1 MRVLLLEE
9 TADGLL
15 DLAIRGQVL
24 GHQIRYHVGSYDQ
37 HRHPTGR
44 GLIERVPDWHSSI
57 PWADLIIAG
66 GNGKWLRELDSVRQ
80 RGTLMIGGHYDASQ
94 WELDRMIGMAAFKK
108 GGIPTPPYRQCMN
121 LDEAIACVADVNE
134 GFACKPCGSVG
145 DKSLSFVGKT
155 AEETIWR
162 LKRWKRSGKQ
172 FPGGLMVQKLVKG
185 VEFAVGAWVN
195 HNGFVDGIEEN
206 FETKRMFAG
215 DLGPNTGE
223 MGTVMRLVRQ
233 SKLFE
238 KVLKPLED
246 RIASMGYT
254 GNIDVNCIIDE
265 DGTPH
270 PLEWTSRLGWPST
283 NIELALHK
291 SDPIEFLACV
301 ASGDTPPARQ
311 FNTVAVGV
319 VMALPPYPFGHER
332 VEEVV
337 GVPVWGITPS
347 IEDNIHF
354 ADVMIGEAPSV
365 GKNNTGREPHLTTAG
380 SYVLVAT
387 GTAET
392 VVGAR
397 REAHR
402 VLERIRIPASP
413 FWRNDIGSRLRSE
426 IPKLQKFDF
435 ARGLNYA

>member
-1 MRVLLLEE
+1 LV
-9 TADGLL
+9 
-15 DLAIRGQVL
+15 
-24 GHQIRYHVGSYDQ
+24 
-37 HRHPTGR
+37 
-44 GLIERVPDWHSSI
+44 ERVPDWHSSV

-66 GNGKWLRELDSVRQ
+66 GNGKWLRELDIIRKQ
-80 RGTLMIGGHYDASQ
+80 RGTLMIGGNYDASQ
-94 WELDRMIGMAAFKK
+94 WELDRMAGMAAFKK
-108 GGIPTPPYRQCMN
+108 ARIPTPPFRQCMN

-155 AEETIWR
+155 PEETLWR

-195 HNGFVDGIEEN
+195 QNGFVDGIEEN

-215 DLGPNTGE
+215 DVGPNTGE

-246 RIASMGYT
+246 RIVGMGYT

-301 ASGDTPPARQ
+301 ASGDTPPTRQ
-311 FNTVAVGV
+311 LNTVAVGV
-319 VMALPPYPFGHER
+319 VMAIPPYPMGHER
-332 VEEVV
+332 TEEVV
-337 GVPVWGITPS
+337 NVPIWGVTPG
-347 IEDNIHF
+347 IEDNLHF
-354 ADVMIGEAPSV
+354 CDVMLGTAPSGV
-365 GKNNTGREPHLTTAG
+365 TQEPHLATAG
-380 SYVLVAT
+380 SYVLVST
-387 GTAET
+387 GVGET
-392 VVGAR
+392 VVKAR
-397 REAHR
+397 NEAHR

-426 IPKLQKFDF
+426 IPKLQEHGY
-435 ARGLNYA
+435 ARGLDYA